1 MQLSDIT
8 KRVQAKHDDPDGTY
22 VTPEYVTGFAQDAYE
37 WLFGKLRLVG
47 WDNTEEILTLP
58 AVPAG
63 LPTLDQ
69 YQANGQPL
77 AMLVAPRMIRWKLPG
92 QDPTYWTEA
101 DFLDV
106 PNTLPNG
113 ANYLDSWAWLRYS
126 IKLANYSA
134 ALDLEITGEF
144 LFDPLTSQESQIQIS
159 LAANRCFASK
169 IACEAAK
176 ARRIPEW
183 VTQYGADADE
193 AYDDLAIAMTK
204 ANQGKSRR
212 LGRMSRRVQG
222 SGGPTIPTYSGS

>member
-22 VTPEYVTGFAQDAYE
+22 ITPEYVTGFAQDTYD
-37 WLFGKLRLVG
+37 WLFAKLRLVG
-47 WDNTEEILTLP
+47 WDNTEEILVLP

-63 LPTLDQ
+63 LPNLDQ
-69 YQANGQPL
+69 YQVAGQPL
-77 AMLVAPRMIRWKLPG
+77 ATMVAPRMIRWKLPG
-92 QDPTYWTEA
+92 QDPTYFQESA
-101 DFLDV
+101 FLDV
-106 PNTLPNG
+106 PNTIENG
-113 ANYLDSWAWLRYS
+113 AAYLDSWAWLRYS
-126 IKLANYSA
+126 IKLSNYNC

-144 LFDPLTSQESQIQIS
+144 FFDPLTSQESQIQIS
-159 LAANRCFASK
+159 IAANRCFASK

-176 ARRIPEW
+176 ARRIPDW

-212 LGRMSRRVQG
+212 LGRMNRRGNGGV
-222 SGGPTIPTYSGS
+222 GPTIPTFSGS

>member
-22 VTPEYVTGFAQDAYE
+22 VTPEYVVGFAQDAYE

-47 WDNTEEILTLP
+47 WDNTEEIITLP
-58 AVPAG
+58 AVPPG
-63 LPTLDQ
+63 LPNLDS
-69 YQANGQPL
+69 YQALAKPL
-77 AMLVAPRMIRWKLPG
+77 AMMVQPRLIRWKLPG
-92 QDPTYWTEA
+92 QDPTYWEEA
-101 DFLDV
+101 DLLDV
-106 PNTLPNG
+106 PNDIPNG

-126 IKLANYSA
+126 IKLANYSC

-159 LAANRCFASK
+159 IAANRCFASK

-176 ARRIPEW
+176 ARRISDW
-183 VTQYGADADE
+183 VTQYGDDADE

-204 ANQGKSRR
+204 ANQGKTRR
-212 LGRMSRRVQG
+212 VGRMSRRPTQ
-222 SGGPTIPTYSGS
+222 GGPTIPTFSGS